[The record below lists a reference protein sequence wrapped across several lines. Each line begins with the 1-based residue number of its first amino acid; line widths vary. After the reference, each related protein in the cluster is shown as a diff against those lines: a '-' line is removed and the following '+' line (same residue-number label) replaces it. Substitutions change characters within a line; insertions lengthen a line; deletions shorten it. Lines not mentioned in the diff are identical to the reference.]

1 MNRAILLIF
10 AGVMPHIE
18 EPSFEKEELFKLLED
33 KSKYVSEVETVMNE
47 QLTPKE
53 YGLKRMKAKR
63 YKDARRRR

>member
-18 EPSFEKEELFKLLED
+18 EPSFEKEELFKVLED
-33 KSKYVSEVETVMNE
+33 KSKYVSEVKTVIND

-53 YGLKRMKAKR
+53 YGMRRMKVKR
-63 YKDARRRR
+63 YKV

>member
-18 EPSFEKEELFKLLED
+18 EPDLTNEEFFKVLED

-63 YKDARRRR
+63 YKV

>member
-18 EPSFEKEELFKLLED
+18 EPSFGFEKEELFKILED
-33 KSKYVSEVETVMNE
+33 KSKYVSEVETVMKD

-63 YKDARRRR
+63 YKV